1 MPPCCPQSDVPGTE
15 KDIRQ
20 SIRPDIPMSPKAS
33 SVSDEADALDRS
45 HLHGLKGSGEHSF
58 SVPGTSL
65 CGQQGGKGKDAL
77 LRTGK

>member
-33 SVSDEADALDRS
+33 SVSDEADTLDAF
-45 HLHGLKGSGEHSF
+45 GLISM
-58 SVPGTSL
+58 VNY
-65 CGQQGGKGKDAL
+65 
-77 LRTGK
+77 